1 MHRSLEQIRLPSSSS
16 GRRSIGRVQ
25 NCNTRLV
32 RQIKNYRL
40 PYWLKAKCFWSS
52 ILHPVMSYQS
62 NASGSEVSSAW
73 HEGHGSPRFIP
84 KCSVLLWNT
93 EISFESCC
101 KKAFLKFTKNG
112 NIPKTWV
119 GGRRSTEG
127 HWEIIPPPRK
137 LREIHVAFILYINSS
152 CILKQETWAII
163 TVQANHISLLYFCT
177 AGNSFGYEFMA
188 EDSFKYLPH

>member
-1 MHRSLEQIRLPSSSS
+1 MEQIRLPSSSS

-32 RQIKNYRL
+32 RQIKNYQG
-40 PYWLKAKCFWSS
+40 LKAKCFWSS

-127 HWEIIPPPRK
+127 HWEIIPPPANSGK
-137 LREIHVAFILYINSS
+137 YMLHLFYILIPPVS
-152 CILKQETWAII
+152 
-163 TVQANHISLLYFCT
+163 
-177 AGNSFGYEFMA
+177 
-188 EDSFKYLPH
+188 